1 MALSF
6 TISDVLAA
14 LALVLS
20 LVATVAT
27 ARFNARQKSLI
38 ESQELLNRRLLA
50 REQSEAAAS
59 EQADLSAS
67 LVKVGQSNWR
77 LKIYNRGKAAARN
90 VTITTAEDDDLL
102 IQEDVVS
109 KFPLELLEPA
119 HGVDLISLIHL
130 GSKSKHE
137 VTLGW
142 SDDFRDSNTKTVY
155 VTI

>member
-6 TISDVLAA
+6 TLSDVFAV

-27 ARFNARQKSLI
+27 VRFNARQKSLI

-50 REQSEAAAS
+50 REQSEAEAS
-59 EQADLSAS
+59 AQADLSAS
-67 LVKVGQSNWR
+67 LVNVGQHTWR
-77 LKIYNRGKAAARN
+77 LKVYNRGKSAARN
-90 VTITTAEDDDLL
+90 VTIETADDDDLL
-102 IQEDVVS
+102 VQSDVDS

-119 HGVDLISLIHL
+119 HGVDLIALVHMN
-130 GSKSKHE
+130 SKSKHE

-142 SDDFRDSNTKTVY
+142 SDELRASNSKTVW